1 MKFNNTSLLNSAL
14 LIVAL
19 TLPLVGAQHSHG
31 GDMDMSDHAA
41 PEQPPALDPNDPW
54 VKSRTMPSYFQHGGH
69 SNWMVAHSVLM
80 ILAWVFA
87 MPLAI
92 MLSVARSRWTLPAQ
106 GLFHV
111 LSGLGVLTGFVY
123 NHATED
129 LYEGNAHH
137 PLGWVLTS
145 FAVAWTILSVYTSL
159 SRRRDGSE
167 QQSTQPTRD
176 ADVSN
181 EMQYGY
187 FEQYN
192 DDLSPTRMSRDS
204 GLGNSRQNSQDSIM
218 QKKGQN
224 SPLYPLAEN
233 VDLDD
238 EEKDTAPETRGFLG
252 LGRASVRSSGVLQ
265 KTNRRVSAVA
275 RFFEVILEKTLLILG
290 FVALATGF
298 VTYGGIFRDRQVFSG
313 LAHYIKGAIFFFY
326 GLLTLGRWMGAFA
339 EFGWAWNLRPSHP
352 AVAKWKTR
360 VPSAEFVESF
370 IIWLYGVSNVFLER
384 LGSDDNSWS
393 PQQFEHVSITVLFFG
408 GGLFGMMIESSWAK
422 NLMSATIDQQK
433 VQDESS
439 AGRPG
444 PSYLSQYSAMPNAR
458 QGSEEGQWEQPKSY
472 RVSMNPMPALTI
484 MLLGMMMSSHHQ
496 ASMVSTMLHSQWG
509 GLFSAFAMAR
519 GVTYVTMYLKPPT
532 SHFASR
538 PPSEIVAAWCL
549 TSGGLVFMNS
559 ASDSVWSIES
569 SGLDAMTVFTITMGV
584 TGILLAWEVV
594 VYAIKGWAIRKEAGK
609 Y

>member
-1 MKFNNTSLLNSAL
+1 
-14 LIVAL
+14 
-19 TLPLVGAQHSHG
+19 
-31 GDMDMSDHAA
+31 MDMSDHTAA
-41 PEQPPALDPNDPW
+41 EQPPALDPNDPW
-54 VKSRTMPSYFQHGGH
+54 MKSRTMPSYFQHGGY
-69 SNWMVAHSVLM
+69 SNWMVAHTLLM

-106 GLFHV
+106 GVFHV
-111 LSGLGVLTGFVY
+111 LNGLGVVTGLVF

-129 LYEGNAHH
+129 LYEGNAHD
-137 PLGWVLTS
+137 PLGWVLTW
-145 FAVAWTILSVYTSL
+145 FTVAWTIMSVYTTL
-159 SRRRDGSE
+159 ASRGSNE
-167 QQSTQPTRD
+167 QIIAQPTRG
-176 ADVSN
+176 AEVSN

-187 FEQYN
+187 FQQYN

-204 GLGNSRQNSQDSIM
+204 GLGNSRQNSQDSIT
-218 QKKGQN
+218 QKKNQDT
-224 SPLYPLAEN
+224 PLYPLAED
-233 VDLDD
+233 VGLDEE
-238 EEKDTAPETRGFLG
+238 EEKDTTPETRGFLG
-252 LGRASVRSSGVLQ
+252 LSRASVRGSDVAQ
-265 KTNRRVSAVA
+265 KANRQIAVIV
-275 RFFEVILEKTLLILG
+275 RCFELILEKTLLILG

-298 VTYGGIFRDRQVFSG
+298 VTYGGIFRDLQLFSG

-339 EFGWAWNLRPSHP
+339 EFGWAWNLRPGHP
-352 AVAKWKTR
+352 AVANWKTR
-360 VPSAEFVESF
+360 IPSAEFVESF
-370 IIWLYGVSNVFLER
+370 VIWLYGVSNVFLER
-384 LGSDDNSWS
+384 LGSNDDGWS

-422 NLMSATIDQQK
+422 DLMSATIYHQK
-433 VQDESS
+433 VQGESS
-439 AGRPG
+439 TMRGG
-444 PSYLSQYSAMPNAR
+444 LSQFSAVPNILR
-458 QGSEEGQWEQPKSY
+458 SSEEGQWEQPKSY

-519 GVTYVTMYLKPPT
+519 GVTYVSMYLKPPT

-549 TSGGLVFMNS
+549 TSGGLIFMNS
-559 ASDSVWSIES
+559 ASDSVWSVES

-584 TGILLAWEVV
+584 TGILLAWEVI
-594 VYAIKGWAIRKEAGK
+594 VYAIKGWAVRKEGGK
-609 Y
+609 H

>member
-1 MKFNNTSLLNSAL
+1 MKLHHSTLLKSAVL
-14 LIVAL
+14 VVAL
-19 TLPLVGAQHSHG
+19 TIPLVGAQHSHG
-31 GDMDMSDHAA
+31 GGMDMSDHAA
-41 PEQPPALDPNDPW
+41 AEQPPALDPNDPW
-54 VKSRTMPSYFQHGGH
+54 MKSRTMPSYFQHGGY
-69 SNWMVAHSVLM
+69 SNWMVAHSVMM

-111 LSGLGVLTGFVY
+111 LNGLGVFTGFVFH
-123 NHATED
+123 HATED
-129 LYEGNAHH
+129 LYERNAHH
-137 PLGWVLTS
+137 PLGWVLTW
-145 FAVAWTILSVYTSL
+145 FTVAWTVTSVYTNHIKRS
-159 SRRRDGSE
+159 SNERIIAE
-167 QQSTQPTRD
+167 PTRD

-181 EMQYGY
+181 EMQYGGY
-187 FEQYN
+187 FPQYN

-204 GLGNSRQNSQDSIM
+204 GLGNSRQNSQDSIT
-218 QKKGQN
+218 QEKNQS
-224 SPLYPLAEN
+224 SPLYPLAEE

-238 EEKDTAPETRGFLG
+238 EEKDTAAETRGFLG
-252 LGRASVRSSGVLQ
+252 LGQASVRTSDVLQ
-265 KTNRRVSAVA
+265 KTNRHASAIV
-275 RFFEVILEKTLLILG
+275 RFVEVVLEKTLLILG

-298 VTYGGIFRDRQVFSG
+298 VTYGGIFRDLQLFSG

-339 EFGWAWNLRPSHP
+339 EFGWAWNLRPSQP

-360 VPSAEFVESF
+360 IPSAEFVESF

-384 LGSDDNSWS
+384 LGSNDDTWS

-422 NLMSATIDQQK
+422 DLMSAAIYHQK
-433 VQDESS
+433 AQDEAS
-439 AGRPG
+439 AAGAG
-444 PSYLSQYSAMPNAR
+444 LSQFTAQRN
-458 QGSEEGQWEQPKSY
+458 SEGGQWEQPKSY
-472 RVSMNPMPALTI
+472 RIPMNPMPALTI

-519 GVTYVTMYLKPPT
+519 AVTYVTMYLKPPT

-549 TSGGLVFMNS
+549 TSGGLIFMNS

-569 SGLDAMTVFTITMGV
+569 NGLDAMTVFTITMGV
-584 TGILLAWEVV
+584 TGILLAWEVI
-594 VYAIKGWAIRKEAGK
+594 VYAIKGWAMRKEGGK
-609 Y
+609 C